1 MLSLADLSEKILL
14 NLTLK
19 CRGIPLMNKWIQAA
33 FLTLL
38 AAGSGFAGTV
48 SFSGTLSLSQDD
60 NVVLYDFTANSSELI
75 TIQSL
80 SYKVGGFAPTAF
92 LFDGLGDVTQLTNGT
107 CAQVGQDPT
116 TLNCDDLYFQDTLG
130 PGSFVLAL
138 AVYDN
143 RPVDTSVADGFVE
156 DGNPGFTCVEAGI
169 PSGSFCDV
177 TALGQSRTGYF
188 DLAIT
193 GADSVVQVSVPEPGS
208 LLLLLSGG
216 LLIVWRRVGFTF
228 RAE

>member
-1 MLSLADLSEKILL
+1 M
-14 NLTLK
+14 
-19 CRGIPLMNKWIQAA
+19 
-33 FLTLL
+33 TLL

-48 SFSGTLSLSQDD
+48 SFSGTLSQDD

-143 RPVDTSVADGFVE
+143 RPGYNRGGFGGAGVRAGTGQFALAAERRLVDRVAAGGFHLQ
-156 DGNPGFTCVEAGI
+156 G
-169 PSGSFCDV
+169 
-177 TALGQSRTGYF
+177 
-188 DLAIT
+188 
-193 GADSVVQVSVPEPGS
+193 
-208 LLLLLSGG
+208 
-216 LLIVWRRVGFTF
+216 
-228 RAE
+228 

>member
-1 MLSLADLSEKILL
+1 
-14 NLTLK
+14 
-19 CRGIPLMNKWIQAA
+19 MNKWIQAA

-48 SFSGTLSLSQDD
+48 TFSGTLSQDD

-138 AVYDN
+138 AVYDKPA
-143 RPVDTSVADGFVE
+143 RGLLAGRWLRRRWQPRLHVRGGWYPFRQLLRCDGFGTVADRVFRSGYNRGGFGGAGVRAGTGQFALAAE
-156 DGNPGFTCVEAGI
+156 RRLVDRVAAGGFRLQG
-169 PSGSFCDV
+169 
-177 TALGQSRTGYF
+177 
-188 DLAIT
+188 
-193 GADSVVQVSVPEPGS
+193 
-208 LLLLLSGG
+208 
-216 LLIVWRRVGFTF
+216 
-228 RAE
+228 

>member
-48 SFSGTLSLSQDD
+48 TFSGTLSQDD

-143 RPVDTSVADGFVE
+143 RPVDTSLADGFVE
-156 DGNPGFTCVEAGI
+156 DGNPGFTCVEAGV
-169 PSGSFCDV
+169 PGSFCDV
-177 TALGQSRTGYF
+177 TALGQSRSGYF